1 MAVMARGRL
10 YSVGYEG
17 LTQSALVERLVQ
29 SRVTTLV
36 DVRLNATSRQSGF
49 SKRSLSEALTAA
61 GIAYIHEPALGN
73 PPENRE
79 WFRSGDVERGVRVM
93 RKRLSNGSGSALQWL
108 ASAAHGSRV
117 AVLCVERE
125 PLRCHRHVVTEMAQE
140 LDPELEVF
148 NIL

>member
-1 MAVMARGRL
+1 MARGRL

-17 LTQSALVERLVQ
+17 ITQRALIERLVQ

-36 DVRLNATSRQSGF
+36 DVRLNATSRQRGF
-49 SKRSLSEALTAA
+49 SKRSLADALAAA

-79 WFRSGDVERGVRVM
+79 WFRSGEAERGVRVM
-93 RKRLSNGSGSALQWL
+93 RRRLSNGSGSALQWL
-108 ASAAHGSRV
+108 ASAASGSRV

-125 PLRCHRHVVTEMAQE
+125 PTRCHRHVITEMAQE